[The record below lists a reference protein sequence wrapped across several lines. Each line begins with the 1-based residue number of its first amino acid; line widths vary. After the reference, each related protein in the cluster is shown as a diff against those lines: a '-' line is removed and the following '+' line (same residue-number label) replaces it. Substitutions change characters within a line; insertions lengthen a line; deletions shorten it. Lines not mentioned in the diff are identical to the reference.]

1 MPIHLTS
8 ELEDF
13 LKSQVAAGRFA
24 SVDAAACAAVKSYQ
38 HRLDANSDLKRKIAE
53 AEAELARNEGI
64 VLESDAE
71 IDDFFDEILNDQKP
85 ESNSGSST
93 LGV

>member
-1 MPIHLTS
+1 MVIQLTS

-38 HRLDANSDLKRKIAE
+38 HRLDADSDLKRKIAE
-53 AEAELARNEGI
+53 AEAELARNEGLI
-64 VLESDAE
+64 LESDAE
-71 IDDFFDEILNDQKP
+71 IDEFFDEILNSQP
-85 ESNSGSST
+85 ESNTGSSSR
-93 LGV
+93 GV